1 MGARQ
6 SVVRGASDTAWM
18 VPTLPSWVQSVSA
31 EFDIDALCDTVV
43 DLCSE
48 AAFAQYS
55 EDLEFMLQ
63 LRASVSENLRALQNV
78 LCGRVAID
86 QVRLSEPLKFASVQA
101 QLGIPQT
108 SMQKSYRVSFL
119 TQWREWTRA
128 FHLEAE
134 RLDASREEATLAIE
148 WLTSTIFGYQD
159 HVASVVADT
168 YAREDETLSRS
179 RLHVQHRLIREVLK
193 SDGDDLTP
201 SEIETIGYSLNHSH
215 VAILLPNVPWGA
227 ANQLATG
234 LRAVGLPSQVLL
246 YPLTLRSTVIW
257 LGKRGA
263 WSRESMAAL
272 KVTLADSGVLASM
285 SDTSDGH
292 KGFRS
297 SFEEV
302 RQVERLRSALGQ
314 GSTMQVLQ
322 HSDVGLEIL
331 MMRDRPMAGR
341 FVQSELGP
349 LSEDSVE
356 AQRLRETLEASF
368 KYGSHVAAAEY
379 LQLHEHTVRNRL
391 HKAEELLGRSL
402 LERRIEIQVALRLRK
417 LLHRKA

>member
-1 MGARQ
+1 MGSSQ
-6 SVVRGASDTAWM
+6 SVARRASDTAWM
-18 VPTLPSWVQSVSA
+18 ASTLPTWVQSVSA
-31 EFDIDALCDTVV
+31 EFDIDALCDRVV
-43 DLCSE
+43 ERCSE
-48 AAFAQYS
+48 VAFAQYS

-86 QVRLSEPLKFASVQA
+86 QVRLSEPHKFASVQA

-148 WLTSTIFGYQD
+148 WLTSTIFTYQD
-159 HVASVVADT
+159 HVASVVAET
-168 YAREDETLSRS
+168 YARENESLSRS

-193 SDGDDLTP
+193 PDGDDLTP

-234 LRAVGLPSQVLL
+234 LRAVGFPSQMLL

-257 LGKRGA
+257 LGKGGQ
-263 WSRESMAAL
+263 WSRESLSTL
-272 KVTLADSGVLASM
+272 KCTLLESGVLASM
-285 SDTSDGH
+285 SDASEGH

-297 SFEEV
+297 TFEEV

-314 GSTMQVLQ
+314 GTSNQVLQ
-322 HSDVGLEIL
+322 HSDFGLEIL
-331 MMRDRPMAGR
+331 MMRDRPMAAR

-349 LSEDSVE
+349 LSGDGVE

-368 KYGSHVAAAEY
+368 KYGSHVAAAEH

-417 LLHRKA
+417 LLQRKV